1 MLKHVTFSRRV
12 PSCTTTEQFTIW
24 KEAARQYSPHAKV
37 GFCEDCTAEYQSKMF
52 SEGRCENP
60 HVWFC
65 LDDDGFEYGTIK
77 HREEEQVN
85 ERPSSD
91 G

>member
-1 MLKHVTFSRRV
+1 
-12 PSCTTTEQFTIW
+12 
-24 KEAARQYSPHAKV
+24 
-37 GFCEDCTAEYQSKMF
+37 MF

-65 LDDDGFEYGTIK
+65 LDEDGFEYGTIK